1 MRLSLVLLPTLLLA
15 ACAGHGGQAS
25 PEHLA
30 VSAVVL
36 DEASREEVAKAV
48 QAGESAE
55 DAMARVEHGPKNQE
69 PIPD

>member
-1 MRLSLVLLPTLLLA
+1 MRLALAILPTLLLV
-15 ACAGHGGQAS
+15 AGGGHAGRPS

-55 DAMARVEHGPKNQE
+55 DAMARVEDGPKNQA